1 MKQDFDAF
9 FQANERRVHYQIHRL
24 GITGSW
30 YGELYAEG
38 IYALW
43 KAYQAYDEVKGNLGT
58 YLNYRIRYHL
68 IDIIRKRKR
77 EEDHLEACIQHSI
90 PELTDGNL
98 DSSSNTYLVNI
109 SDITLEDT
117 QFWDHIRDHLSDNQ
131 WKWVQYFIIADLSI
145 REIMEI
151 ENVSADAVKGWGQS
165 VRKKLRNENMK
176 KTLKNIFQS
185 SQ

>member
-1 MKQDFDAF
+1 MKQDFDVF

-24 GITGSW
+24 GITSSW
-30 YGELYAEG
+30 YGEFYAEG

-43 KAYQAYDEVKGNLGT
+43 KAYQGYDEVKGNLGT

-68 IDIIRKRKR
+68 IDTIRKKKR
-77 EEDHLEACIQHSI
+77 EEDNEETRIQLSLPDI
-90 PELTDGNL
+90 NDGNRL
-98 DSSSNTYLVNI
+98 SSPNIQLVNI
-109 SDITLEDT
+109 SDVALEDT
-117 QFWDHIRDHLSDNQ
+117 EFWDHIRKHLSDNQ

-165 VRKKLRNENMK
+165 VRKKLRNEKMK
-176 KTLKNIFQS
+176 DTLEKILRS
-185 SQ
+185 S